1 MKVLFIVNPFSGIKN
16 WEKVVK
22 YITSTWGATAHHFE
36 IQTLW
41 QWDQGYKIARQAVL
55 DKYDIVVAVGGD
67 GTINEIARGLIG
79 SGTALGVIPAGSGN
93 GFARHFKIPLSRHK
107 AVKLLLNPEYK
118 MMDVGE
124 VNGHI
129 FLVTTGAGMDAN
141 ISKLFHASPRRGL
154 WSYFVAVIRSLLGYK
169 LPRVQIKMEEN
180 SLEVEPILITV
191 ANLSQ
196 YGGGLRIAPDADTYD
211 GYLDLCILKRMS
223 PLLVLWH
230 WPKLFTGRLKRVPAT
245 TFIRVK
251 EVCLIT
257 QFSEPVHIDGDPM
270 EPTTKLNIKVRP
282 AALKIA
288 LGKIQ

>member
-1 MKVLFIVNPFSGIKN
+1 MRILFIVNPYSGVKN

-22 YITSTWGATAHHFE
+22 YIRFTWGATAHDFD

-41 QWDQGYKIARQAVL
+41 QWDQGYSIAKQAVQ

-79 SGTALGVIPAGSGN
+79 SNTALGVVPAGSGN
-93 GFARHFKIPLSRHK
+93 GFARHFKIPLSRQK
-107 AVKLLLNPEYK
+107 AVKMLLEPNFM
-118 MMDVGE
+118 MMDIGE
-124 VNGHI
+124 VNGKM
-129 FLVTTGAGMDAN
+129 FLITTGAGMDAN

-169 LPRVQIKMEEN
+169 LPTVQIKMEEN
-180 SLEVEPILITV
+180 TLEVEPILITV

-196 YGGGLRIAPDADTYD
+196 YGGGLRIAPDANPFD

-223 PLLVLWH
+223 PILVLWH
-230 WPKLFTGRLKRVPAT
+230 WPKLFTGMMKRVPAT
-245 TFIRVK
+245 TYIKVK
-251 EVCLIT
+251 EVSLIT
-257 QFSEPVHIDGDPM
+257 QFSEPVHIDGDLI
-270 EPTTKLNIKVRP
+270 EPTTELHIKVKP

-288 LGKIQ
+288 LGKKL